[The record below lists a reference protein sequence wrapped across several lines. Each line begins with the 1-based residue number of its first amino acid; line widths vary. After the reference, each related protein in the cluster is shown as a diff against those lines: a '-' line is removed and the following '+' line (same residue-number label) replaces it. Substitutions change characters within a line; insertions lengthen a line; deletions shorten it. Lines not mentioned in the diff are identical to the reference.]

1 MGPVLNRPT
10 GIGGVGVKVK
20 QEDKDLLIEVR
31 LVLQWALLYEL
42 ESKHPA
48 RFAYHQIVHSSRPLF
63 FAACIRLDL
72 KIQQAQAHRS
82 SLSTWSLNFW
92 ASQLG

>member
-31 LVLQWALLYEL
+31 LVLQ
-42 ESKHPA
+42 
-48 RFAYHQIVHSSRPLF
+48 
-63 FAACIRLDL
+63 
-72 KIQQAQAHRS
+72 
-82 SLSTWSLNFW
+82 
-92 ASQLG
+92 